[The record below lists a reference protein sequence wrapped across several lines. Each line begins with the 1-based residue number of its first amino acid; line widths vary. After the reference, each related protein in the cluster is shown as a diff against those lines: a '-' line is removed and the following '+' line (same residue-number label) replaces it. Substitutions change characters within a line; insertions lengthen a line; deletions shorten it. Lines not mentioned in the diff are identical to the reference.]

1 MPAIRIAKTGS
12 QALIALLVDLE
23 EKNKFTANIDITKKG
38 KEYTMEPPEL
48 VAKQVAKVQQMAK
61 KPGVFIKHYN
71 FVDFEE
77 HKASVRP
84 DFFAVVRN
92 PIDRASATSDLI
104 VLIRQIMTE
113 WFYLFDRCQAGSI
126 TGDPL
131 GILCQGSWSC
141 RTSLCLIWTLSKK
154 TLTAAC

>member
-1 MPAIRIAKTGS
+1 MKLPMIDDTTLRLLPESKKTFKLPFKFYIDASGKWIVETTKLMFFNRIAKTGS

-71 FVDFEE
+71 LVDFEE
-77 HKASVRP
+77 HKASVR
-84 DFFAVVRN
+84 
-92 PIDRASATSDLI
+92 
-104 VLIRQIMTE
+104 Q
-113 WFYLFDRCQAGSI
+113 
-126 TGDPL
+126 
-131 GILCQGSWSC
+131 
-141 RTSLCLIWTLSKK
+141 
-154 TLTAAC
+154 